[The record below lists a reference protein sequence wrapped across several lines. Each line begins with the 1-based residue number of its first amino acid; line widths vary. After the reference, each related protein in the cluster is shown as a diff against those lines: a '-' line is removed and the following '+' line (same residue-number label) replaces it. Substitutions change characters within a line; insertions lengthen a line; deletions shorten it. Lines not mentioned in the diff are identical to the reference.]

1 MVVRGRSSGEFIFID
16 TSLIVAA
23 TVEVHPS
30 HGEASACLDQAIDD
44 GMDPGIRLQVCR
56 EFLVVLTRQP
66 VSGRTF
72 ELAEALASLDVW
84 TTGCRTLDENEL
96 VLRECLD
103 LVRRFDVR
111 GKQVHDCNIVATM
124 RAHGVRR
131 LATRNSG
138 DFERYGALIDIDA
151 VP

>member
-1 MVVRGRSSGEFIFID
+1 MADDSAGELVFID
-16 TSLIVAA
+16 TSVIIAA

-30 HGEASACLDQAIDD
+30 HGQACAYIDQAI
-44 GMDPGIRLQVCR
+44 GTGQELCMSLQVCR

-72 ELAEALASLDVW
+72 ELREALGALEVW
-84 TTGCRTLDENEL
+84 TTGCRHLEETEN
-96 VLRECLD
+96 VMQECLE

-131 LATRNSG
+131 LATRNPA
-138 DFERYGALIDIDA
+138 DFERYGALLEIDA
-151 VP
+151 VT